1 MIIFGCAFA
10 GEALRAQE
18 QKPQDSI
25 TVTGKLNRVM
35 AIGGEST
42 GWAIQLDH
50 EITIEGKQVSSLEI
64 DYPKTKRL
72 EKLENKPVNA
82 SGKITHRHGV
92 ESGDR
97 IILEVT
103 WLKEIKPI

>member
-1 MIIFGCAFA
+1 
-10 GEALRAQE
+10 
-18 QKPQDSI
+18 
-25 TVTGKLNRVM
+25 VTGKLNRVM

-50 EITIEGKQVSSLEI
+50 EITVEGKQVSSLEI